1 MSCMKISRLK
11 IRIPVITLIL
21 FLSTGSMA
29 QTTYQGLF
37 GQGEINTITTA
48 VPFLMIAPDA
58 RAGAMGDAGVA
69 SSPDG
74 FSQHWNPAKYAFME
88 NHMGFSISYSPWMKK
103 LVDDI
108 DLGYLTFYYKL
119 NNDRDAISASLLF
132 FSLGDI
138 QFTNDIGQDIGNFS
152 PNEYAIDLAYSSKLT
167 KTLSGA
173 VAFRYIYSNL
183 TGNRFVGG
191 MQSNAG
197 QSVAGDVAVYYRQ
210 PFRVNGQESFFNA
223 GMNISNIGAKVSY
236 TETVAKDFIP
246 TNLRLGA
253 AFETELDEYN
263 SIGVMLDFNKLLV
276 PTPPEYKFNDTTGL
290 PEVDP
295 FGNYIISRGRSN
307 DVGVVS
313 GIFQSFSDAPAGFA
327 EEIREISFSIGAE
340 YWYDRQFAFRAGYF
354 HEHATK
360 GNRKYF
366 TLGVGLKLNVFGLD
380 FSYLI
385 PTGQQNPLENTL
397 RFSILFD
404 FEALAK
410 Q

>member
-1 MSCMKISRLK
+1 MKINPLK
-11 IRIPVITLIL
+11 IRTVIVSLIL
-21 FLSTGSMA
+21 FTVMGLNG

-58 RAGAMGDAGVA
+58 RSGAMGDAGVA
-69 SSPDG
+69 SSPDA
-74 FSQHWNPAKYAFME
+74 FSQHWNPAKYAFMK
-88 NHMGFSISYSPWMKK
+88 NQMGVSVSYSPWMKK

-132 FSLGDI
+132 FSLGEI
-138 QFTNDIGQDIGNFS
+138 QFTNDIGQDIGTFAPS
-152 PNEYAIDLAYSSKLT
+152 EYAIDIAYSSKLA
-167 KTLSGA
+167 KHLSA
-173 VAFRYIYSNL
+173 AIAFRYIYSNL
-183 TGNRFVGG
+183 TGNRYVGG

-197 QSVAGDVAVYYRQ
+197 QTVAGDVAAFYRL
-210 PFRVNGQESFFNA
+210 PFKMDGQNSYFSA
-223 GMNISNIGAKVSY
+223 GVNISNIGAKVSY

-253 AFETELDEYN
+253 AFETELDKYN
-263 SIGVMLDFNKLLV
+263 SVGVMIDFNKLLV
-276 PTPPEYKFNDTTGL
+276 PTPPEYLYDDSTSL
-290 PEVDP
+290 PVVDP
-295 FGNYIISRGRSN
+295 QGNYVIAAGKSS
-307 DVGVVS
+307 DVGVVK
-313 GIFQSFSDAPAGFA
+313 GIFQSFSDAPAGFG
-327 EEIREISFSIGAE
+327 EEMREISLSIGAE
-340 YWYDRQFAFRAGYF
+340 YWYDKQFAVRAGYF

-360 GNRKYF
+360 GNRKYV

-397 RFSILFD
+397 RFSIQFD
-404 FEALAK
+404 FESLGGGK
-410 Q
+410 

>member
-1 MSCMKISRLK
+1 MAAAS
-11 IRIPVITLIL
+11 VILLMAVGMTAA
-21 FLSTGSMA
+21 A

-37 GQGEINTITTA
+37 GQGKLNTITTS

-69 SSPDG
+69 SSPDAY
-74 FSQHWNPAKYAFME
+74 SQHWNPAKYAFIS
-88 NHMGFSISYSPWMKK
+88 NQMGFSVSYSPWMKK

-108 DLGYLTFYYKL
+108 DLGYLSFYYKL
-119 NNDRDAISASLLF
+119 PNERDAISASLLF
-132 FSLGDI
+132 FSLGEI
-138 QFTNDIGQDIGNFS
+138 QFTNDIGQNIGSFAPS
-152 PNEYAIDLAYSSKLT
+152 EYAVDLAYSSKLT
-167 KTLSGA
+167 KNFSGA
-173 VAFRYIYSNL
+173 IAFRYIYSNL

-197 QSVAGDVAVYYRQ
+197 QSVAGDVAMYYQKPIKVNEQ
-210 PFRVNGQESFFNA
+210 PSMISA
-223 GMNISNIGAKVSY
+223 GLNISNIGAKVSY

-246 TNLRLGA
+246 TNLRLGF
-253 AFETELDEYN
+253 AFETELDQYN
-263 SIGVMLDFNKLLV
+263 SLGILLDFNKLLV
-276 PTPPEYKFNDTTGL
+276 PTPPEYKFNDSTGM

-295 FGNYIISRGRSN
+295 LGNYIISRGKSN

-313 GIFQSFSDAPAGFA
+313 GIFQSFADAPDGFG
-327 EEIREISFSIGAE
+327 EEMREIGISIGAE
-340 YWYDRQFAFRAGYF
+340 YWYDKQFAFRAGYF

-404 FEALAK
+404 FEALR
-410 Q
+410 

>member
-1 MSCMKISRLK
+1 MIMLMA
-11 IRIPVITLIL
+11 VGITAA
-21 FLSTGSMA
+21 A

-37 GQGEINTITTA
+37 GQGKLNTITTS

-58 RAGAMGDAGVA
+58 RAGAMGDAGAA
-69 SSPDG
+69 SSPDAY
-74 FSQHWNPAKYAFME
+74 SQHWNPAKYAFIS
-88 NHMGFSISYSPWMKK
+88 NQMGFSVSYSPWMKK

-119 NNDRDAISASLLF
+119 PNERDAISASLLF
-132 FSLGDI
+132 FSLGEI
-138 QFTNDIGQDIGNFS
+138 QFTNDIGQNIGEFAPS
-152 PNEYAIDLAYSSKLT
+152 EYAVDLAYSSKLT
-167 KTLSGA
+167 KTFSGA
-173 VAFRYIYSNL
+173 IAFRYIYSNL
-183 TGNRFVGG
+183 TGNRYVGG

-197 QSVAGDVAVYYRQ
+197 QSVAGDVAMYYQKPLKVNDQ
-210 PFRVNGQESFFNA
+210 PSMISA
-223 GMNISNIGAKVSY
+223 GLNVSNIGAKVSY

-246 TNLRLGA
+246 TNLRLGF
-253 AFETELDEYN
+253 AFETELDQYN
-263 SIGVMLDFNKLLV
+263 SLGILLDFNKLLV
-276 PTPPEYKFNDTTGL
+276 PTPPEYKFNDSTGL

-295 FGNYIISRGRSN
+295 LGNYIISRGKSN

-313 GIFQSFSDAPAGFA
+313 GIFQSFADAPDGFG
-327 EEIREISFSIGAE
+327 EEMREISLSIGAE
-340 YWYDRQFAFRAGYF
+340 YWYDKQFAFRAGYF

-404 FEALAK
+404 FEALR
-410 Q
+410 

>member
-1 MSCMKISRLK
+1 MMIKK
-11 IRIPVITLIL
+11 TEIRAAVIGL
-21 FLSTGSMA
+21 FLLMAMNAFA

-37 GQGEINTITTA
+37 GQGELNTITTA

-69 SSPDG
+69 SSPDAY
-74 FSQHWNPAKYAFME
+74 SQHWNPAKYAFMS
-88 NHMGFSISYSPWMKK
+88 NQMGFSVSYSPWMKK

-108 DLGYLTFYYKL
+108 NLGYLSFYYKL
-119 NNDRDAISASLLF
+119 NNERDAISASMLY
-132 FSLGDI
+132 FSLGEI
-138 QFTNDIGQDIGNFS
+138 QFTNDIGQPIGDFS
-152 PNEYAIDLAYSSKLT
+152 PNEYAFDLAYSSKLS
-167 KTLSGA
+167 KVFSGA
-173 VAFRYIYSNL
+173 IAFRYIYSNL

-197 QSVAGDVAVYYRQ
+197 QTVAGDVAMYYRK
-210 PFRVNGQESFFNA
+210 PFKVNGSPSFLSA

-246 TNLRLGA
+246 TNLRLGVA
-253 AFETELDEYN
+253 YETEIDDYN

-276 PTPPEYKFNDTTGL
+276 PTPPEYKYNDSTGL

-295 FGNYIISRGRSN
+295 QGNYIISRGKSN

-313 GIFQSFSDAPAGFA
+313 GIFQSFTDAPDGFG
-327 EEIREISFSIGAE
+327 EEMRELTFSVGAE
-340 YWYDRQFAFRAGYF
+340 YWYDKQFAFRAGYF
-354 HEHATK
+354 FEHATK

-397 RFSILFD
+397 RFSLLFD
-404 FEALAK
+404 FEALSGK
-410 Q
+410 

>member
-1 MSCMKISRLK
+1 MKIKNLK
-11 IRIPVITLIL
+11 INILTITMLIL
-21 FLSTGSMA
+21 AMSTTA
-29 QTTYQGLF
+29 QTSYQGLF
-37 GQGEINTITTA
+37 GQGKMNTITTA

-69 SSPDG
+69 SSPDAY
-74 FSQHWNPAKYAFME
+74 SQHWNPAKYAFME
-88 NHMGFSISYSPWMKK
+88 NQMGFSVSYSPWMKK

-108 DLGYLTFYYKL
+108 DLGYLSFYYKL
-119 NNDRDAISASLLF
+119 NNERDAISASLLF
-132 FSLGDI
+132 FSLGEI
-138 QFTNDIGQDIGNFS
+138 QFTNDIGQDIGSFA
-152 PNEYAIDLAYSSKLT
+152 PNEYAIDLAYSSRLT
-167 KTLSGA
+167 THFSGA

-197 QSVAGDVAVYYRQ
+197 QSVAGDVAMYYRK
-210 PFRVNGQESFFNA
+210 PMKVNGQKSFISS
-223 GMNISNIGAKVSY
+223 GINISNIGAKVSY

-263 SIGVMLDFNKLLV
+263 SVGFMIDFNKLLV
-276 PTPPEYKFNDTTGL
+276 PTPPVYKLNDTTGL

-295 FGNYIISRGRSN
+295 QGNYVIARGKTN

-313 GIFQSFSDAPAGFA
+313 GIFQSFSDAPAGFG
-327 EEIREISFSIGAE
+327 EEMREVSLSIGAE
-340 YWYDRQFAFRAGYF
+340 YWYDKQFAFRAGYF

-397 RFSILFD
+397 RFSLVFD
-404 FEALAK
+404 FEALK
-410 Q
+410 

>member
-1 MSCMKISRLK
+1 MKTKRLK
-11 IRIPVITLIL
+11 NNVLVIAMVL
-21 FLSTGSMA
+21 FAATGSFA

-37 GQGEINTITTA
+37 GQGKINTITTA

-58 RAGAMGDAGVA
+58 RSGAMGDAGVA
-69 SSPDG
+69 SSPDA
-74 FSQHWNPAKYAFME
+74 FSQHWNPAKYAFMD
-88 NHMGFSISYSPWMKK
+88 NQLGFSISYSPWMKK

-119 NNDRDAISASLLF
+119 NNNRDAISASLLF
-132 FSLGDI
+132 FSLGEI
-138 QFTNDIGQDIGNFS
+138 QFTNDIGQDIGSFA

-167 KTLSGA
+167 SNFSGA

-197 QSVAGDVAVYYRQ
+197 QSVAGDVAMFYRL
-210 PFRVNGQESFFNA
+210 PFKIQGNQSFFNA

-236 TETVAKDFIP
+236 TETIAKDFIP
-246 TNLRLGA
+246 TNMRLGA

-263 SIGVMLDFNKLLV
+263 SVGVMLDFNKLLV
-276 PTPPEYKFNDTTGL
+276 PTPPEYKFNDSTGL

-295 FGNYIISRGRSN
+295 FGNYIISRGKSN
-307 DVGVVS
+307 DVGVVT
-313 GIFQSFSDAPAGFA
+313 GIFQSFSDAPAGFG
-327 EEIREISFSIGAE
+327 EEMREINISIGAE
-340 YWYDRQFAFRAGYF
+340 YWYDKQFAFRAGYF

-404 FEALAK
+404 FEAMAAK
-410 Q
+410 

>member
-1 MSCMKISRLK
+1 MIMIKKIE
-11 IRIPVITLIL
+11 IRTAVVGL
-21 FLSTGSMA
+21 FLLLGMNTFA

-69 SSPDG
+69 SSPDVY
-74 FSQHWNPAKYAFME
+74 SQHWNPAKYAFMS
-88 NHMGFSISYSPWMKK
+88 NQMGFSVSYSPWMKK

-108 DLGYLTFYYKL
+108 NLGYLSFYYKL
-119 NNDRDAISASLLF
+119 NNDRDAISASMLY
-132 FSLGDI
+132 FSLGEI
-138 QFTNDIGQDIGNFS
+138 QFTNDIGQPIGDFS
-152 PNEYAIDLAYSSKLT
+152 PNEYAFDLAYSSKLS
-167 KTLSGA
+167 KTFSGA
-173 VAFRYIYSNL
+173 IAFRYIYSNL

-197 QSVAGDVAVYYRQ
+197 QTVAGDVAMYYRK
-210 PFRVNGQESFFNA
+210 PFKVNGSPSFLSA

-246 TNLRLGA
+246 TNLRLGVA
-253 AFETELDEYN
+253 YETEIDDYN
-263 SIGVMLDFNKLLV
+263 SIGVMIDFNKLLV
-276 PTPPEYKFNDTTGL
+276 PTPPEYKYNDSTGL

-295 FGNYIISRGRSN
+295 QGNYIISRGKSN

-313 GIFQSFSDAPAGFA
+313 GIFQSFTDAPDGFG
-327 EEIREISFSIGAE
+327 EEMRELTFSVGAE
-340 YWYDRQFAFRAGYF
+340 YWYDKQFAFRAGYF
-354 HEHATK
+354 FEHATK

-397 RFSILFD
+397 RFSLLFD
-404 FEALAK
+404 FEALAGK
-410 Q
+410 

>member
-1 MSCMKISRLK
+1 MMIKKRAFQ
-11 IRIPVITLIL
+11 VVAALIFIVASL
-21 FLSTGSMA
+21 HAAG

-37 GQGEINTITTA
+37 GQGKLNTITTA

-69 SSPDG
+69 SSPDA
-74 FSQHWNPAKYAFME
+74 FSQHWNPAKYAFIE
-88 NHMGFSISYSPWMKK
+88 NQMGFSVSYSPWMKK

-119 NNDRDAISASLLF
+119 NNGRDAISASLLF
-132 FSLGDI
+132 FSLGEI
-138 QFTNDIGQDIGNFS
+138 QFTNDIGQSIGSFAPS
-152 PNEYAIDLAYSSKLT
+152 EYAVDVAYSSKLT
-167 KTLSGA
+167 ENFSGGM
-173 VAFRYIYSNL
+173 AFRYIYSNL

-197 QSVAGDVAVYYRQ
+197 QSVAGDVAVYYRKPLRMNDQ
-210 PFRVNGQESFFNA
+210 PSVISA

-246 TNLRLGA
+246 TNLRLGFS
-253 AFETELDEYN
+253 FETELDQYN
-263 SIGVMLDFNKLLV
+263 TIGVMMDFNKLLV
-276 PTPPEYKFNDTTGL
+276 PTPPEYKFNDSTGL

-295 FGNYIISRGRSN
+295 QGNYVISRGKTN
-307 DVGVVS
+307 QVGVVN
-313 GIFQSFSDAPAGFA
+313 GMFQSFSDAPGGFG
-327 EEIREISFSIGAE
+327 EEMREVSLAIGAE

-385 PTGQQNPLENTL
+385 PTGQRNPLENTL
-397 RFSILFD
+397 RFSLMFD
-404 FEALAK
+404 FEALR
-410 Q
+410 

>member
-1 MSCMKISRLK
+1 MMIKRKGISFA
-11 IRIPVITLIL
+11 VVFIL
-21 FLSTGSMA
+21 LAATMNTYG

-37 GQGEINTITTA
+37 GQGKLNTITTA

-69 SSPDG
+69 SSPDAY
-74 FSQHWNPAKYAFME
+74 SQHWNPAKYAFIE
-88 NHMGFSISYSPWMKK
+88 NRMGFSVSYSPWMKK

-108 DLGYLTFYYKL
+108 DLGYLSFYYKL

-132 FSLGDI
+132 FSLGEI
-138 QFTNDIGQDIGNFS
+138 QFTNDIGQSIGSFAPS
-152 PNEYAIDLAYSSKLT
+152 EYALDLAYSSKLADHF
-167 KTLSGA
+167 SGA
-173 VAFRYIYSNL
+173 IAFRYIYSNL

-197 QSVAGDVAVYYRQ
+197 QSVAGDVAAFYRRPLKINCQ
-210 PFRVNGQESFFNA
+210 PTVISA

-246 TNLRLGA
+246 TNMRLGFA
-253 AFETELDEYN
+253 YETELDQYN
-263 SIGVMLDFNKLLV
+263 AIGFMVDFNKLLV

-295 FGNYIISRGRSN
+295 QGNYVISRGKTN
-307 DVGVVS
+307 QVGVVN
-313 GIFQSFSDAPAGFA
+313 GMFQSFGDAPDGFS
-327 EEIREISFSIGAE
+327 EELREVSIAIGAE

-385 PTGQQNPLENTL
+385 PTGQRNPLENTL
-397 RFSILFD
+397 RFSLLFD
-404 FEALAK
+404 FEAL

>member
-1 MSCMKISRLK
+1 MKIKNLK
-11 IRIPVITLIL
+11 INALIPALLIITM
-21 FLSTGSMA
+21 SVTA

-37 GQGEINTITTA
+37 GQGKFNTITTA

-69 SSPDG
+69 SSPDA

-88 NHMGFSISYSPWMKK
+88 NQMGFSVSYSPWMKK

-119 NNDRDAISASLLF
+119 NNERDAISASLLF
-132 FSLGDI
+132 FSLGEI
-138 QFTNDIGQDIGNFS
+138 QFTNDIGQDIGSFA
-152 PNEYAIDLAYSSKLT
+152 PNEYAIDLAYSSKLA
-167 KTLSGA
+167 KHFSGA
-173 VAFRYIYSNL
+173 VAFRYVYSNL

-197 QSVAGDVAVYYRQ
+197 QTVAGDVAMFYRQ
-210 PFRVNGQESFFNA
+210 PLKVNGQKSFISS
-223 GMNISNIGAKVSY
+223 GINISNIGAKVSY

-246 TNLRLGA
+246 TNLRLGV

-263 SIGVMLDFNKLLV
+263 SIGFMVDFNKLLV
-276 PTPPEYKFNDTTGL
+276 PTPPEYKLNDSTGL

-295 FGNYIISRGRSN
+295 QGNYVIARGKSN

-313 GIFQSFSDAPAGFA
+313 GIFQSFNDAPAGFG
-327 EEIREISFSIGAE
+327 EEMREVSLSIGAE

-404 FEALAK
+404 FEALK
-410 Q
+410 